1 MRLRY
6 RTVLFHIEDGEDLR
20 QHYQQLVDELM
31 RQAQGSRALP
41 RHAGG
46 WRPPTDIHETP
57 DAYVVKMELAG
68 MAEDAIEVTL
78 YEDAVVVSGTRED
91 ENMPEEGV
99 SFHEAQIRYGPF
111 QAAIPLPTPIVR
123 EGAEARY
130 HNGFL
135 RLRLLKKPPERL
147 KVQTGT
153 PIDVQTT
160 PALASALPETDP
172 APPSSA
178 ETDDPTPNGG
188 SAHA

>member
-31 RQAQGSRALP
+31 RQAQGSRAVA

-57 DAYVVKMELAG
+57 EAYVVKMEIAG

-78 YEDAVVVSGTRED
+78 YEDAVVVSGTRDNET
-91 ENMPEEGV
+91 MPEEGTT
-99 SFHEAQIRYGPF
+99 FHEAQIRYGPF
-111 QAAIPLPTPIVR
+111 QAAIPLPTPILR

-135 RLRLLKKPPERL
+135 RLRLRKKPPERL
-147 KVQTGT
+147 KVQIGT
-153 PIDVQTT
+153 PIDIQAS
-160 PALASALPETDP
+160 PALASSLPEIDP
-172 APPSSA
+172 SPAK
-178 ETDDPTPNGG
+178 ETDDPTLNGG
-188 SAHA
+188 SAHE